1 MKPVYKRAVS
11 LILALVLLLLTS
23 SCGGASSTVSGTDA
37 QTAKAQNTA
46 ESTGE
51 KTVTLAMNSSWI
63 GYNLVATKSQ
73 YNTLVSN
80 LIYDRLVDGKMD
92 GTVQPRLAE
101 SWDVAEDKTSITFH
115 LNPNA
120 VFHDGVPLTADDVI
134 FTANLIVNP
143 AFNAANR
150 GYFSYFEGTDEEGAE
165 LSSGSLGVEKVDD
178 HTVTFH
184 FKKAI
189 DPQTVFFKWSG
200 QFFVF
205 PEHIFGDKTIDELNN
220 GTTWKENMI
229 GSGPLVYEDSID
241 GERIEFTAN
250 KDYYL
255 GAPDFDRFV
264 LRVVES
270 SQLLP
275 SLLTGEVDILAG
287 AGIGDL
293 PIEDWESAKNEANLV
308 AYEAKSYNVQGLVF
322 NNQSE
327 VFSNPNVRRA
337 FSMAI
342 NRQAIIDGLIGGHA
356 SVLYTPFTEYHPYYD
371 ADLDYPTYNPDEAK
385 KILEEE
391 GFDFN
396 RTINFTVPT
405 GNTIRENSAVLI
417 QQDLAA
423 IGVDAQITVYDY
435 ATNLQDMK
443 DGKFEL
449 GLSGMTGT
457 VEPSQILLQV
467 DCRASSNLPHL
478 DTTFSDLIQD
488 AMYELDS
495 KTKQEK
501 YNKIQELFLEQTP
514 IAYLYSSNNMLAY
527 NKRISDVVPEDFNL
541 SSYRVWE
548 WSVD

>member
-1 MKPVYKRAVS
+1 MKTFKNRATA
-11 LILALVLLLLTS
+11 LLLTLALLLLTS
-23 SCGGASSTVSGTDA
+23 GCGGTSSTASGTASQSTETQD
-37 QTAKAQNTA
+37 TA
-46 ESTGE
+46 ESAGE

-73 YNTLVSN
+73 YNTLVSG
-80 LIYDRLVDGKMD
+80 LVYDRLVDGKLD
-92 GTVQPRLAE
+92 GSVQPRLAE

-115 LNPNA
+115 INPNA
-120 VFHDGVPLTADDVI
+120 VFHDGVSLTADDVV

-143 AFNAANR
+143 TFNAANR
-150 GYFSYFEGTDEEGAE
+150 GYFSYFEGTDEAGAE
-165 LSSGSLGVEKVDD
+165 LSSGSLGIEKVDE
-178 HTVTFH
+178 HTVTFR
-184 FKKAI
+184 FKTAI
-189 DPQTVFFKWSG
+189 DPQTIFFKWSS

-205 PEHIFGDKTIDELNN
+205 PEHILGDKTIDELNE

-229 GSGPLVYEDSID
+229 GSGPLVYENSID

-250 KDYYL
+250 KNYYL

-293 PIEDWESAKNEANLV
+293 PIKDWEAAKGEADLV
-308 AYEAKSYNVQGLVF
+308 VYEAKSYNVQGLVF

-356 SVLYTPFTEYHPYYD
+356 SVLYTPFTEYHPYYN
-371 ADLDYPTYNPDEAK
+371 ADLDYPVYNPEKAR

-391 GFDFN
+391 GFDFR

-423 IGVDAQITVYDY
+423 IGVNAQITVYDY

-443 DGKFEL
+443 AGNFEL

-457 VEPSQILLQV
+457 VEPSQVLLQV
-467 DCRASSNLPHL
+467 DCRASSNLPQL
-478 DTTFSDLIQD
+478 GTTFSDLIQD
-488 AMYELDS
+488 AIYELDS
-495 KTKQEK
+495 ETKQEK
-501 YNKIQELFLEQTP
+501 YNKIQELFLEQAP
-514 IAYLYSSNNMLAY
+514 IAYLYSANNMLAY
-527 NKRISDVVPEDFNL
+527 NQRISGVIPEDFNL

-548 WSVD
+548 WTVG